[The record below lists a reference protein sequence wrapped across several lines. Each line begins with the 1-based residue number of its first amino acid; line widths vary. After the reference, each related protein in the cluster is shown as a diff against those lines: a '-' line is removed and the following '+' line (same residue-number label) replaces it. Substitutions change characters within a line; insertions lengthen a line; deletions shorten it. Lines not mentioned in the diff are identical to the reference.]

1 MKKRGFTLIELLAVI
16 VVLAIIALIAT
27 PIVLNVIKDAE
38 ESAVLR
44 SAENYMSAVENAIA
58 SANMNESG
66 TFKPTLCTINL
77 DGNLNCDGLDYDLA
91 VDISGTYPIKGSIYF
106 ENNMITNIEL
116 GYEKVR
122 KYVVNGE
129 NGNLVYGYKK
139 YKDGEIVYYDV
150 ITGERCN
157 NYHEDNSII
166 GYNGIYKGENSRKT
180 TDNQNSCL
188 KFYSFNDDKNNSSLN
203 LLLDHNTT
211 AQYGWNDKHN
221 VQYGP
226 VKVLNQ
232 LYNDTKDWLIT
243 GMLEGYN
250 ANQVEQS
257 SGAGYQ
263 IDYNSYDDKKYNAR
277 LITAKEISQIIIQI
291 GIKQ

>member
-106 ENNMITNIEL
+106 ENNI
-116 GYEKVR
+116 
-122 KYVVNGE
+122 
-129 NGNLVYGYKK
+129 
-139 YKDGEIVYYDV
+139 
-150 ITGERCN
+150 
-157 NYHEDNSII
+157 
-166 GYNGIYKGENSRKT
+166 
-180 TDNQNSCL
+180 
-188 KFYSFNDDKNNSSLN
+188 
-203 LLLDHNTT
+203 LLI
-211 AQYGWNDKHN
+211 
-221 VQYGP
+221 
-226 VKVLNQ
+226 
-232 LYNDTKDWLIT
+232 LY
-243 GMLEGYN
+243 
-250 ANQVEQS
+250 
-257 SGAGYQ
+257 
-263 IDYNSYDDKKYNAR
+263 
-277 LITAKEISQIIIQI
+277 
-291 GIKQ
+291 